1 MSSRLSIVCA
11 ALVTGFILTAGPF
24 ACQST
29 KEPGVTS
36 SYHSQWS
43 SVSADTR
50 TTTEAARAV
59 LQEQGLRDVRA
70 DATNVD
76 GTASA
81 KKADGT
87 EVKISVRKKGEN
99 LSEVTTTV
107 GTVGDPTLGAEI
119 VRRIKDRVEGNAARP
134 AGSNR

>member
-1 MSSRLSIVCA
+1 MNVRISIVAAA
-11 ALVTGFILTAGPF
+11 ALFSGLVLVAG
-24 ACQST
+24 CQST

-36 SYHSQWS
+36 SYHSQWTT
-43 SVSADTR
+43 VNADTR
-50 TTTEAARAV
+50 ATTDAARAV
-59 LQEQGLRDVRA
+59 LQEQGLRDVAA
-70 DATNVD
+70 DSTNVD
-76 GTASA
+76 GKATA

-87 EVKISVRKKGEN
+87 EVKITVRKKGEN
-99 LSEVTTTV
+99 ASEVTTTV